1 MSEELRSGPVPPY
14 GVPIRDAIARGDL
27 REMRVLSDS
36 VKPALAE
43 LEAAIQRL
51 EAGGGHGGAR
61 VPYGPPIHDAIARGD
76 LNEMRAL
83 YQSVQPAFEALEAAI
98 QRLETHGGAR
108 EPYGP
113 AIRDAMARG
122 ELYEMKATAEATRQ
136 ALYKI
141 AYAPVTAEN
150 ETHVRAALAD
160 LEAAIRKLEGQG
172 D

>member
-1 MSEELRSGPVPPY
+1 MSEELRAGPVPPY
-14 GVPIRDAIARGDL
+14 GSPIR
-27 REMRVLSDS
+27 
-36 VKPALAE
+36 
-43 LEAAIQRL
+43 
-51 EAGGGHGGAR
+51 
-61 VPYGPPIHDAIARGD
+61 DAIARGD

-83 YQSVQPAFEALEAAI
+83 YQSVKPALDELEAAI
-98 QRLETHGGAR
+98 RRLETHGGAR